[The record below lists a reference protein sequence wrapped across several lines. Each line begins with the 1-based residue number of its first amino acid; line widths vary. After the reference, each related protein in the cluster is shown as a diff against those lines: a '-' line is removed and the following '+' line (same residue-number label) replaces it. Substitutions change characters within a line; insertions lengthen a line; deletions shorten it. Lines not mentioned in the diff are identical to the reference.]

1 VAILDELIAAG
12 KPYRR
17 VVYPSA
23 GHSLNGANFWPDV
36 AAFLE
41 EFKILR

>member
-1 VAILDELIAAG
+1 MAILDELIAAG